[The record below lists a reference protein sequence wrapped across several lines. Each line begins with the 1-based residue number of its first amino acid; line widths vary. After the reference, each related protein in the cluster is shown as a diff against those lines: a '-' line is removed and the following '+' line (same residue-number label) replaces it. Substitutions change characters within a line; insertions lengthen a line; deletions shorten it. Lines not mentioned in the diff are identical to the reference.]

1 MTIDGISSYPDNK
14 LTVLDRNGAM
24 VYQAKGYDNS
34 SKLFDGHS
42 SINGKMQLPG
52 TYFYS
57 LDYTINGENK
67 HKTGYII
74 LKY

>member
-1 MTIDGISSYPDNK
+1 MI
-14 LTVLDRNGAM
+14 VDRNGAM
-24 VYQAKGYDNS
+24 VYQTKGYDNS
-34 SKLFDGHS
+34 TKIFDGHS
-42 SINGKMQLPG
+42 NINGRMQLPG

-57 LDYTINGENK
+57 LDYTAANGENK